1 MKCVMG
7 FYKGYDIIDVVD
19 KVVKIKEDVKR
30 EIDRIEGI
38 IFENELK

>member
-7 FYKGYDIIDVVD
+7 CYKGYDIIDVVD
-19 KVVKIKEDVKR
+19 KVVKIKEDVKI